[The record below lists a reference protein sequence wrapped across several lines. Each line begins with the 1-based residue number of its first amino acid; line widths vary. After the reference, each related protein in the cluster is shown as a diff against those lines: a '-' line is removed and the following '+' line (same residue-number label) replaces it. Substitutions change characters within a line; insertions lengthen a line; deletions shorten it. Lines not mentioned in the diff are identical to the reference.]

1 MLIYFKINHRSRQK
15 GVILT
20 KNYNLLEFI
29 RREKMKK
36 IAIVSLWI
44 SEQHSNE
51 SNQALEEKIKEDI
64 ERKEFPW
71 LEKIEKVTVL
81 EAPLK

>member
-1 MLIYFKINHRSRQK
+1 MLIYFKINHYSRQK
-15 GVILT
+15 GIILT

-44 SEQHSNE
+44 SEQHSDE
-51 SNQALEEKIKEDI
+51 SNQALEEKIKKDI
-64 ERKEFPW
+64 EKKEFSW

-81 EAPLK
+81 EAP

>member
-1 MLIYFKINHRSRQK
+1 MLIYFKIKHYSRQK
-15 GVILT
+15 GIILT

-29 RREKMKK
+29 QREKMKK

-51 SNQALEEKIKEDI
+51 SNQALEEKIKKDLEKKEFSWLGKI
-64 ERKEFPW
+64 ER
-71 LEKIEKVTVL
+71 ITVV
-81 EAPLK
+81 ETPF